1 MITHRGPYDA
11 CTGVQL
17 LITALLG
24 QIYGALSK
32 VSSLRSLMV
41 SSLPTL
47 VHRIEESAQPVK
59 SSVRLASSGQ
69 DTAEC
74 WTVHHSP

>member
-32 VSSLRSLMV
+32 VSNLQSLIV
-41 SSLPTL
+41 SSLPTSD
-47 VHRIEESAQPVK
+47 HRIGESAQQVK
-59 SSVRLASSGQ
+59 SSVHLASSGQ

-74 WTVHHSP
+74 WTVHHFP